1 MGEREDRWIGKTYV
15 ASNGS
20 QRDMASIDVAI
31 PNYQYGRY
39 LRDCVESVLS
49 QGVPQLRVLII
60 DNASTD
66 NSMEVAQQLASED
79 GRVSVVRHRT
89 NLGHHA
95 SFNEAIDWAA
105 ADSFLLLCADD
116 MLAPGALARCLPVLA
131 QNPQV
136 HLAFGR
142 STALRPT
149 GMSMLIDPSEA
160 RWSVLPSHQLLERFC
175 RTGACCICSCAAVV
189 RTSAM
194 KRVGHYRSTLQHTDD
209 FEFWMRVAALGG
221 FVAET
226 RSTLARLRVHGNA
239 RSASIRADHSR
250 DIVNCQAAFASFF
263 ANEGSK
269 LADAARLQRRAARAL
284 VGRSYWSG
292 LSHACR
298 GEPANAARLLRYA
311 IQRSWE
317 TAILPPFDHLWRM
330 ERPVGRIAAVLDEA
344 WNGAK
349 PEPEDRIGQMGKS

>member
-1 MGEREDRWIGKTYV
+1 MT
-15 ASNGS
+15 
-20 QRDMASIDVAI
+20 SIDVAI
-31 PNYQYGRY
+31 PNYQYGRF
-39 LRDCVESVLS
+39 LRDCVESVLG

-66 NSMEVAQQLASED
+66 NSAEVAQQLAAED
-79 GRVSVVRHRT
+79 ARVSFVRHGT
-89 NLGHHA
+89 NLGHQA

-116 MLAPGALARCLPVLA
+116 MLAPGALMRCLPVLD

-142 STALRPT
+142 SAALRPT
-149 GMSMLIDPSEA
+149 GMPRLDDLSA
-160 RWSVLPSHQLLERFC
+160 CRWSLLPARKLLERFC

-209 FEFWMRVAALGG
+209 FEFWMRVAALEGS
-221 FVAET
+221 VAET
-226 RSTLARLRVHGNA
+226 RSTLALLRVHGNA
-239 RSASIRADHSR
+239 RSAAIRADHSR
-250 DIVNCQAAFASFF
+250 DILNCQAAFASFF
-263 ANEGSK
+263 ANEGAD
-269 LADAARLQRRAARAL
+269 LQDAARLQRWAARAL

-292 LSHACR
+292 LSHVCR
-298 GEPANAARLLRYA
+298 GEPANAFRLLHYA
-311 IQRSWE
+311 VRRSWE
-317 TAILPPFDHLWRM
+317 TAIFPPFDHLLRM

-344 WNGAK
+344 WSGPK
-349 PEPEDRIGQMGKS
+349 PEDRNRQMGKL